1 MSTTTKIGSRSPLLA
16 LAILATAQFMV
27 ILDVTVVN
35 VALPSIRES
44 VGFAFADLQWV
55 ITAYTLAFGG
65 LLLVG
70 GRAADLLGRRRVFL
84 VGLAVFTG
92 ASLAAGLA
100 SSPEA
105 LLAARALQGV
115 GAAMLSPAALS
126 LITVIFP
133 EGPERNR
140 ALAVWGAI
148 GAGGAAAGVLL
159 GGILTEGFGWEAI
172 FLINVPVGVGVAV
185 MALRVLPAA
194 RASTS
199 GQIDVTGALA
209 VTASLVAVIYALVGA
224 EAVGWASG
232 QTIGLFALGV
242 AGVGAFIAIEARAR
256 QPLVPLAMFRQRATV
271 TALVL
276 MMLGMGTL
284 VAGFFFSSLYLQH
297 ALGHSALRTG
307 LEFLPVPIAIAVAA
321 HAASHLVARLG
332 PRPVIAA
339 GLTLGAAGMLLLS
352 RLPADGS
359 YLADVLPGFILLAL
373 GSGLVIVGVTI
384 IVLSGAE
391 EHEAGLR
398 SGLTTTAHEFGIAL
412 ILSVLSAIAA
422 SSVDGGVEGAD
433 AIELTAGF
441 ADAFRAAALIALA
454 GVVLTLV
461 ALRRSDVTTGTTP
474 ARLGH

>member
-1 MSTTTKIGSRSPLLA
+1 MSTTTKIGSGSPLLA

-84 VGLAVFTG
+84 VGLAVFTV

-185 MALRVLPAA
+185 TALRVLPAA

-209 VTASLVAVIYALVGA
+209 VTAS
-224 EAVGWASG
+224 
-232 QTIGLFALGV
+232 
-242 AGVGAFIAIEARAR
+242 
-256 QPLVPLAMFRQRATV
+256 P
-271 TALVL
+271 
-276 MMLGMGTL
+276 
-284 VAGFFFSSLYLQH
+284 
-297 ALGHSALRTG
+297 
-307 LEFLPVPIAIAVAA
+307 
-321 HAASHLVARLG
+321 
-332 PRPVIAA
+332 
-339 GLTLGAAGMLLLS
+339 
-352 RLPADGS
+352 
-359 YLADVLPGFILLAL
+359 
-373 GSGLVIVGVTI
+373 
-384 IVLSGAE
+384 
-391 EHEAGLR
+391 
-398 SGLTTTAHEFGIAL
+398 
-412 ILSVLSAIAA
+412 
-422 SSVDGGVEGAD
+422 
-433 AIELTAGF
+433 
-441 ADAFRAAALIALA
+441 
-454 GVVLTLV
+454 
-461 ALRRSDVTTGTTP
+461 
-474 ARLGH
+474 